1 MRNFFYLIGQG
12 IRNIFKHVGA
22 SLFSL
27 MIMIFTIFLFDA
39 ASAIMLNINSFVKDA
54 EENVGVTIFFDEG
67 LSESEIRQIGEKL
80 GDYKGVQRM
89 KFTSAEEAW
98 ENYKKVYFSG
108 NEHLAD
114 GYADNNPLA
123 NSASY
128 EVFLKDIS
136 KQMDY
141 VEYAKSLKGVRLVNY
156 SNVVA
161 EGLSNVA
168 AVIRTGTIIIL
179 VVLLVVAVSLISN
192 SIALTIS
199 MRQEEIHI
207 MRYIGASNGFI
218 RSPLVLEGVLIGLI
232 GAAIPLAVMWFG
244 YPAVVDSI
252 KEKYANLVN
261 IFGFIF
267 REELFRFIAPVSLV
281 LGVGI
286 GLAGSLFS
294 IKKHL
299 KA

>member
-98 ENYKKVYFSG
+98 ENYKKIYFSG

-261 IFGFIF
+261 IFGFIS

>member
-1 MRNFFYLIGQG
+1 MRNFPYLVGQG
-12 IRNIFKHVGA
+12 FKNIFRHIGA

-27 MIMIFTIFLFDA
+27 LIMVFTIFLFDA
-39 ASAIMLNINSFVKDA
+39 ASAIMLNISSFVRDA
-54 EENVGVTIFFDEG
+54 EENVGVTIFFEEG
-67 LSESEIRQIGEKL
+67 MTEEEIKAVGTELAKYP
-80 GDYKGVQRM
+80 DVARM

-98 ENYKKVYFSG
+98 ENYKKVYFAG
-108 NEHLAD
+108 NEHLAE
-114 GYADNNPLA
+114 GYADSNPLA

-128 EVFLKDIS
+128 EVFLNDIS
-136 KQMDY
+136 NQQDF
-141 VEYAKSLKGVRLVNY
+141 VAFAKKVKGVRQVNF

-161 EGLSNVA
+161 EGLSNVEA
-168 AVIRTGTIIIL
+168 ILRTGTIVIL
-179 VVLLVVAVSLISN
+179 AVLLIVAVSLISN

-199 MRQEEIHI
+199 MRSEEIHI

-218 RSPLVLEGVLIGLI
+218 RGPLVLEGLIVGLF
-232 GAAIPLAVMWFG
+232 GAAIPLVAMWFG
-244 YPAVVDSI
+244 YPAVVASI

-261 IFGFIF
+261 IFGFIS
-267 REELFRFIAPVSLV
+267 REELFRFIAPVSV
-281 LGVGI
+281 ALGVGI

>member
-12 IRNIFKHVGA
+12 IRNIFKHIGP

-39 ASAIMLNINSFVKDA
+39 ASVIMLNINAFVQDA
-54 EENVGVTIFFDEG
+54 EENVGVTIFFNEG
-67 LSESEIRQIGEKL
+67 MTEEEIKAVGEEIGKY
-80 GDYKGVQRM
+80 DDIQRM

-98 ENYKKVYFSG
+98 ENYKKIYFAG

-114 GYADNNPLA
+114 GYSENNPLA

-136 KQMDY
+136 NQMDF
-141 VEYAKSLKGVRLVNY
+141 VEYAKSIQGVRLVNY

-168 AVIRTGTIIIL
+168 AVLRTGTIAIL

-199 MRQEEIHI
+199 MRSQEIHI

-218 RSPLVLEGVLIGLI
+218 RGPLIVEGLFIGVV
-232 GAAIPLAVMWFG
+232 GAAIPLIITWFG
-244 YPAVVDSI
+244 YPAVVDRI
-252 KEKYANLVN
+252 REQYTNLVN
-261 IFGFIF
+261 IFGFIS
-267 REELFRFIAPVSLV
+267 REEVFRFIGPVSV
-281 LGVGI
+281 ALGVGI
-286 GLAGSLFS
+286 GLAGSFFS

>member
-12 IRNIFKHVGA
+12 IKNIFKHLGA

-27 MIMIFTIFLFDA
+27 MIMLFTIFLFCA
-39 ASAIMLNINSFVKDA
+39 ASAIMLNINTFVKDA
-54 EENVGVTIFFDEG
+54 EENVGVTVFFDEG
-67 LSESEIRQIGEKL
+67 LTESEIKAIGEKL
-80 GDYKGVQRM
+80 GKYEDVQRI

-108 NEHLAD
+108 NEHLAE

-128 EVFLKDIS
+128 EIFLKDIS
-136 KQMDY
+136 RQMDF
-141 VEYAKSLKGVRLVNY
+141 VAYAKSLPGVRLVNY

-168 AVIRTGTIIIL
+168 SILRTGTIVIL
-179 VVLLVVAVSLISN
+179 AVLLVVAVSLISN

-199 MRQEEIHI
+199 MRREEIHI

-218 RSPLVLEGVLIGLI
+218 RGPLVLEGVLIGLL
-232 GAAIPLAVMWFG
+232 GAAIPLVVMWFG

-261 IFGFIF
+261 IFGFIS
-267 REELFRFIAPVSLV
+267 REDLFRFIAPVSVV
-281 LGVGI
+281 LAVGI

>member
-80 GDYKGVQRM
+80 GEYKGVQRM

-244 YPAVVDSI
+244 YPAVVDGI

-261 IFGFIF
+261 IFGFIS

>member
-12 IRNIFKHVGA
+12 IRNIFKHIGP

-39 ASAIMLNINSFVKDA
+39 ASVIMLNINAFVQDA
-54 EENVGVTIFFDEG
+54 EENVGVTIFFNEG
-67 LSESEIRQIGEKL
+67 MTEEEIKAVGEEIGKY
-80 GDYKGVQRM
+80 DDIQRM

-98 ENYKKVYFSG
+98 ENYKKIYFAG

-114 GYADNNPLA
+114 GYSENNPLA

-136 KQMDY
+136 NQMDF
-141 VEYAKSLKGVRLVNY
+141 VEYAKSIKGVRLVNY

-168 AVIRTGTIIIL
+168 AVLRTGTIAIL

-199 MRQEEIHI
+199 MRSQEIHI

-218 RSPLVLEGVLIGLI
+218 RGPLIVEGLFIGVV
-232 GAAIPLAVMWFG
+232 GAAIPLIITWFG
-244 YPAVVDSI
+244 YPAVVDRI
-252 KEKYANLVN
+252 REQYTNLVN
-261 IFGFIF
+261 IFGFIS
-267 REELFRFIAPVSLV
+267 REEVFRFIGPVSV
-281 LGVGI
+281 ALGVGI
-286 GLAGSLFS
+286 GLAGSFFS

>member
-39 ASAIMLNINSFVKDA
+39 ASAIMLNINCFVKDA

-261 IFGFIF
+261 IFGFIP

>member
-12 IRNIFKHVGA
+12 IKNIFKHIGS

-27 MIMIFTIFLFDA
+27 MIMLFTIFLFDA
-39 ASAIMLNINSFVKDA
+39 ASAIMLNINSFVQDA

-67 LSESEIRQIGEKL
+67 LSETEIKAIGDKL
-80 GDYKGVQRM
+80 GSFEDVQRM

-98 ENYKKVYFSG
+98 ENYKKVYFAG

-128 EVFLKDIS
+128 EVFLKDVS
-136 KQMDY
+136 RQMDF
-141 VEYAKSLKGVRLVNY
+141 VEYAKSLSGVRLVNY

-168 AVIRTGTIIIL
+168 SVLRTGTIIIL
-179 VVLLVVAVSLISN
+179 AVLLVVAVSLISN

-199 MRQEEIHI
+199 MRKEEIHI

-218 RSPLVLEGVLIGLI
+218 RGPLVLEGVIIGLL
-232 GAAIPLAVMWFG
+232 GAAIPLVVMWFG
-244 YPAVVDSI
+244 YPAVVDTI

-261 IFGFIF
+261 IFGFIS
-267 REELFRFIAPVSLV
+267 REEVFRFIAPVSIV

-286 GLAGSLFS
+286 GLAGSFFS

>member
-261 IFGFIF
+261 IFGFIS

>member
-1 MRNFFYLIGQG
+1 MTEEEIKAVGEEIGKYHD
-12 IRNIFKHVGA
+12 I
-22 SLFSL
+22 
-27 MIMIFTIFLFDA
+27 
-39 ASAIMLNINSFVKDA
+39 
-54 EENVGVTIFFDEG
+54 
-67 LSESEIRQIGEKL
+67 
-80 GDYKGVQRM
+80 QRM

-98 ENYKKVYFSG
+98 ENYKKIYFAG

-114 GYADNNPLA
+114 GYSENNPLA

-136 KQMDY
+136 NQMDF
-141 VEYAKSLKGVRLVNY
+141 VEYAKSIKGVRLVNY

-168 AVIRTGTIIIL
+168 AVLRTGTIAIL

-199 MRQEEIHI
+199 MRSQEIHI

-218 RSPLVLEGVLIGLI
+218 RGPLIVEGLFIGVV
-232 GAAIPLAVMWFG
+232 GAAIPLIITWFG
-244 YPAVVDSI
+244 YPAVVDRI
-252 KEKYANLVN
+252 REQYTNLVN
-261 IFGFIF
+261 IFGFIS
-267 REELFRFIAPVSLV
+267 REEVFRFIGPVSV
-281 LGVGI
+281 ALGVGI
-286 GLAGSLFS
+286 GLAGSFFS